1 MKPVAAPEPT
11 PVPSVSPSEPAVEKP
26 SEPSVKPSE
35 PAKPVEAKTGH
46 EQGSGVPVAGIIGG
60 IAGLAVV
67 AAGGFFLWKRRQS

>member
-1 MKPVAAPEPT
+1 M
-11 PVPSVSPSEPAVEKP
+11 
-26 SEPSVKPSE
+26 KPSE

-46 EQGSGVPVAGIIGG
+46 EQGSGVPIAGIIGG